1 MEMTNSDST
10 APRHE
15 VDPHNFEA
23 VFNATNPWK
32 DSPSR
37 AAPFNVIDS
46 PRSAPVQPVAESL
59 DVMMSRLATQEQQRL
74 LLQQDAVSTPAQAR
88 AASPGL
94 AAPDTEALQQ
104 RAPRQG
110 PLPPSS
116 ASAPGQADQGFP
128 APHGLQQRAQPHA
141 STSAPAPAYA
151 ALPDLA
157 GQGFPA
163 SQRLQQPLLPV
174 QPQALAAAPGLAYDR
189 LPPAQQQPGQP
200 LPTMSQAAPQPVN
213 QGESWADFLILNTQ
227 PSAVPLG
234 SPGAP
239 SVPPTYPWELT
250 ASLEIAPAKS
260 VKVHHITDFLDEEVS
275 KR

>member
-88 AASPGL
+88 AAAPGL
-94 AAPDTEALQQ
+94 AAHGLPDTEALQQ

-116 ASAPGQADQGFP
+116 A
-128 APHGLQQRAQPHA
+128 
-141 STSAPAPAYA
+141 
-151 ALPDLA
+151 
-157 GQGFPA
+157 
-163 SQRLQQPLLPV
+163 
-174 QPQALAAAPGLAYDR
+174 
-189 LPPAQQQPGQP
+189 
-200 LPTMSQAAPQPVN
+200 
-213 QGESWADFLILNTQ
+213 
-227 PSAVPLG
+227 
-234 SPGAP
+234 
-239 SVPPTYPWELT
+239 
-250 ASLEIAPAKS
+250 
-260 VKVHHITDFLDEEVS
+260 
-275 KR
+275 

>member
-59 DVMMSRLATQEQQRL
+59 DVMMSRMATQEQQRL

-88 AASPGL
+88 AAAPGL
-94 AAPDTEALQQ
+94 AAHGLPDTEALQQ
-104 RAPRQG
+104 CAPRQG

-116 ASAPGQADQGFP
+116 ASAGVP
-128 APHGLQQRAQPHA
+128 
-141 STSAPAPAYA
+141 STSWP
-151 ALPDLA
+151 
-157 GQGFPA
+157 
-163 SQRLQQPLLPV
+163 
-174 QPQALAAAPGLAYDR
+174 AAAR
-189 LPPAQQQPGQP
+189 
-200 LPTMSQAAPQPVN
+200 AAA
-213 QGESWADFLILNTQ
+213 G
-227 PSAVPLG
+227 
-234 SPGAP
+234 P
-239 SVPPTYPWELT
+239 SVGSSS
-250 ASLEIAPAKS
+250 SLRSATS
-260 VKVHHITDFLDEEVS
+260 SLRS
-275 KR
+275 SSWSG